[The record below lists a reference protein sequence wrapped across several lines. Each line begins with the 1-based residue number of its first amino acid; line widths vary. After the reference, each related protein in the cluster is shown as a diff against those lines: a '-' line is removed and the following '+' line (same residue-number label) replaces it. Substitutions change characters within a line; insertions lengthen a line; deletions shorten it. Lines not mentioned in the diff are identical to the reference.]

1 MRIGVLFP
9 GQGAQFVGMGAE
21 AFAARPD
28 LLGER
33 ATDIL
38 GWSLVDLCSQGP
50 EEKLTLTEHA
60 QPALY
65 GVSYALWDMFS
76 SAAADNIR
84 VVAAAGHSL
93 GEYTALAAAGV
104 LSFEDGLRL
113 VDQRGRAMGKAA
125 AETDSSMAALIGA
138 DEEKAEA
145 LASSRRAEGGHLWV
159 ANLNAPGQ
167 VVVAGGAEDIL
178 WAQEHVKEFDMRR
191 AIVLKV
197 AGAFHTPF
205 MASAVEVLSEA
216 VATVDF
222 GAPQFSVYANTTAA
236 PYGSEVGPTLVEQV
250 VGQVRFMDLLT
261 AMSTEVDAFVHI
273 GPGDVTAGMAK
284 RTVPD
289 IPVHIVNNE
298 ESLSEVLE
306 ALG

>member
-9 GQGAQFVGMGAE
+9 GQGAQFVGMGADV
-21 AFAARPD
+21 FAARPD
-28 LLGER
+28 LLGEL
-33 ATDIL
+33 ATGIL
-38 GWSLVDLCSQGP
+38 GWSLVDLCSEGP

-76 SAAADNIR
+76 SAAPDNVQ

-125 AETDSSMAALIGA
+125 AEADSSMAALIGA

-145 LASSRRAEGGHLWV
+145 LASSRRAEGGRLWV

-178 WAQEHVKEFDMRR
+178 WAQDHVKEFGMRR
-191 AIVLKV
+191 AIALKV

-216 VATVDF
+216 VAGVDF
-222 GAPQFSVYANTTAA
+222 GEPQFSVYANTTAV
-236 PYGSEVGPTLVEQV
+236 PYGSDVGSTLVEQV

-284 RTVPD
+284 RTVPE

>member
-21 AFAARPD
+21 VFVARPN
-28 LLGER
+28 LLGDRSTE
-33 ATDIL
+33 IL
-38 GWSLVDLCSQGP
+38 GWSLVELCSEGP

-76 SAAADNIR
+76 ADVSENVQ

-104 LSFEDGLRL
+104 LSFDDGLGL
-113 VDQRGRAMGKAA
+113 VDQRGRAMGRAA
-125 AETDSSMAALIGA
+125 AEADSAMAALIGA
-138 DEEKAEA
+138 DEDKAEA
-145 LASSRRAEGGHLWV
+145 LASSRRAEGGRLWV
-159 ANLNAPGQ
+159 ANLNAPGL
-167 VVVAGGAEDIL
+167 VVVAGGVDDIS
-178 WAQEHVKEFDMRR
+178 WTQDHVKEFGIRR

-205 MASAVEVLSEA
+205 MATAVGSLGEA
-216 VATVDF
+216 IEAVDF
-222 GAPQFSVYANTTAA
+222 GEPRFTVYANTTAA
-236 PYGSEVGPTLVEQV
+236 PYGSEVGPILVEQV

-284 RTVPD
+284 RTVPHV
-289 IPVHIVNNE
+289 PVHIVNDE
-298 ESLSEVLE
+298 ESLSEALQ